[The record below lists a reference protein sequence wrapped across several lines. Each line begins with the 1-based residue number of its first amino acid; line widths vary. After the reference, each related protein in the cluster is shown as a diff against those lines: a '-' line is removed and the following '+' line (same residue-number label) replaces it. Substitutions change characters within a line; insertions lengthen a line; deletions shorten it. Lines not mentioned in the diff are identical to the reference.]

1 MLYINTAIKLTSISL
16 KMSIEIKQIAN
27 PTELEQAYAIR
38 RQVFCVEQNV
48 SEEIEMDEF
57 DTVATHILAYVG
69 SKPVGTARWRF
80 TVEGAKMERFAVLKD
95 ARGKGV
101 GEALVKYTLEKLI
114 DNELIYLNAQES
126 VIKFYEIF
134 GFQVV
139 GDRFYEANIPH
150 KKMILKS

>member
-1 MLYINTAIKLTSISL
+1 
-16 KMSIEIKQIAN
+16 MSIEIKQIAN
-27 PTELEQAYAIR
+27 PTELEKAFAIR

-57 DTVATHILAYVG
+57 DNVATHILAYIDD
-69 SKPVGTARWRF
+69 KPVGTARWRF
-80 TVEGAKMERFAVLKD
+80 TIEGAKMERFAVLKD

-101 GEALVKYTLEKLI
+101 GEALVKYTLEKLK

-139 GDRFYEANIPH
+139 GGRFYEANIPH
-150 KKMILKS
+150 KKMKWRKRERVKG